1 MRADK
6 PLTRVVQDIRMVL
19 EHPRA
24 VADFIRHYMLDWT
37 SALACMTNLR
47 KYERQLGIHAQ
58 WEDDSWLPPVQLEVC
73 AGLSRA
79 AKLSCQNSVTLPLS
93 LPS

>member
-1 MRADK
+1 VHADK

-37 SALACMTNLR
+37 SDLCCMTNLR

-58 WEDDSWLPPVQLEVC
+58 WADDSWLPPVQLEVC
-73 AGLSRA
+73 AAL
-79 AKLSCQNSVTLPLS
+79 
-93 LPS
+93 